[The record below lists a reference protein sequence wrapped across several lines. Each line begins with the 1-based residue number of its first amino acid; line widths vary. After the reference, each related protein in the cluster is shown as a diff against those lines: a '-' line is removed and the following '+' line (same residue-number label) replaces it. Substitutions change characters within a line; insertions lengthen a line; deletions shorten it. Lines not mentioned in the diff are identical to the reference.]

1 MGGTSEEIGRYDVI
15 VIGGGINGTSAA
27 RALSSSGYDVLLAE
41 KGDFASGA
49 SGRSSRIL
57 HCGLRYF
64 ETARPV
70 RTFLGAPS
78 RLKNAVA
85 MAKAAMVAREELV
98 RLRPGRC
105 KPFTMCFPL
114 YRNDALRGW
123 HLDAAFALLKRLG
136 PAQPPLDY
144 RRVTGDF
151 ERGVPIAKD
160 LRDRE
165 GLASI
170 ATYREYIIDLPDRL
184 CVDAALEAE
193 RRGADIRLF
202 TAAWVRGRDPQGLWL
217 VDLEP
222 RAGASGTVRAPVVLN
237 LAGTWMDG
245 VVRPEAGQGMPRLIH
260 GTKGSHLLVRL
271 PDAYRGF
278 GIAALNRL
286 GLPIYCL
293 PFRDD
298 LYHIGPT
305 ETPFEG
311 DASAVSADDADI
323 DFLLG
328 EINFLLPGLALTRQ
342 QVEFTWA
349 GVRPLTY
356 NPGNPDGDRVRQIH
370 DLSASGYPGILA
382 MTAGPVMSHLS
393 AGRELLAAVDSRFAA
408 RGGRAGR
415 SSRVALSPADT
426 DAGLSAARHSVRY
439 EHARDLRGI
448 LYTRTG
454 MAWGVRLDRDAVAA
468 VAHDVSDLLGWD
480 DGRLEQEV
488 DLFMAYQDKIHRPGK
503 AMH

>member
-151 ERGVPIAKD
+151 ERGVPIAK
-160 LRDRE
+160 
-165 GLASI
+165 
-170 ATYREYIIDLPDRL
+170 
-184 CVDAALEAE
+184 V
-193 RRGADIRLF
+193 LF
-202 TAAWVRGRDPQGLWL
+202 AGDP
-217 VDLEP
+217 
-222 RAGASGTVRAPVVLN
+222 
-237 LAGTWMDG
+237 MIG
-245 VVRPEAGQGMPRLIH
+245 VIL
-260 GTKGSHLLVRL
+260 
-271 PDAYRGF
+271 
-278 GIAALNRL
+278 
-286 GLPIYCL
+286 LPIMLFHQLLLIACAML
-293 PFRDD
+293 AQHWSRQ
-298 LYHIGPT
+298 
-305 ETPFEG
+305 
-311 DASAVSADDADI
+311 AAD
-323 DFLLG
+323 
-328 EINFLLPGLALTRQ
+328 
-342 QVEFTWA
+342 
-349 GVRPLTY
+349 
-356 NPGNPDGDRVRQIH
+356 
-370 DLSASGYPGILA
+370 
-382 MTAGPVMSHLS
+382 
-393 AGRELLAAVDSRFAA
+393 
-408 RGGRAGR
+408 RG
-415 SSRVALSPADT
+415 
-426 DAGLSAARHSVRY
+426 
-439 EHARDLRGI
+439 
-448 LYTRTG
+448 
-454 MAWGVRLDRDAVAA
+454 
-468 VAHDVSDLLGWD
+468 
-480 DGRLEQEV
+480 
-488 DLFMAYQDKIHRPGK
+488 
-503 AMH
+503 